1 MGSQG
6 AGTGTARPRIAQI
19 LGLLSGLWVLYLVSN
34 SLDRK
39 NGLVFTLIGVNIS
52 SDCPG
57 RVAATQKKGVPSDI
71 FLSLLPFLGYPRKEF
86 ARCLA
91 RKVESSQKPKSKTN
105 VEHIQLE
112 GRKGRAAKK
121 RVSERG
127 WQPYHRPLL
136 KADHSAQIEIVERV
150 IFIYCIQFC

>member
-127 WQPYHRPLL
+127 WQPYRPLL